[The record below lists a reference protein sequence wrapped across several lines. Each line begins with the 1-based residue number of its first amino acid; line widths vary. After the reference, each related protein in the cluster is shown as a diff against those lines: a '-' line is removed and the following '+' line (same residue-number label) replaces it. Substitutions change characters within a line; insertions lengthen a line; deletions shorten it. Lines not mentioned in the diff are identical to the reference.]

1 MTASSSVLA
10 LLPLG
15 KIHVGGV
22 WREPGDG
29 RSQVVINPAT
39 AQPIGRIGLAT
50 PADVDAAVAA
60 ARAQFETG
68 EWSRLSGA
76 DKGRLLWKLADL
88 IEQDRATLAHLEALD
103 IGRPYFEPFAI
114 EVPLAADTFR
124 HFAGWADKLE
134 GSTFTLPSFMGRDR
148 FSYTLRLPLGVV
160 GIITPWNAPTMIA
173 AWKLATAL
181 AAGNT
186 VVIKP
191 AEDASF
197 STMRL
202 MQLIEQAGFPPGTVN
217 LVTGEG
223 EVAGEAIVNHPDVDK
238 VSFTGSTAVGRK
250 VASQASAAL
259 KKVTLE
265 LGGKSPQILRRDA
278 PLDVAVEGAVIS
290 LFANQGQTCASGS
303 RVLVHREILGEV
315 TERLVEKAR
324 SVVVGDPFAPD
335 TQMGSLVNARQLD
348 RVLAYVDDAQAEGA
362 TVLTGGQRVK
372 RPGFFVE
379 PTLVMGH
386 NRLTLAREE
395 VFGPVVGVTPFDSE
409 EEAIALA
416 NDNPYGLAGAV
427 WTQNVAR
434 AHRVA
439 SQVRAGTFWV
449 NGYKTISVMSPFGGF
464 GRSGYGRSSGRDA
477 LLAYTQTKSVW
488 VETAADPVVSFG
500 YSAG

>member
-395 VFGPVVGVTPFDSE
+395 VFGPVGLLVPFDDDD
-409 EEAIALA
+409 EAISLA
-416 NDNPYGLAGAV
+416 NDTDYGLTSVLWTRDVSAV
-427 WTQNVAR
+427 NRFAR
-434 AHRVA
+434 AL
-439 SQVRAGTFWV
+439 RAGSTWV
-449 NGYKTISVMSPFGGF
+449 NAWGPPHPALPWLGI
-464 GRSGYGRSSGRDA
+464 RSSGLGEELGRQG
-477 LLAYTQTKSVW
+477 LLSNT
-488 VETAADPVVSFG
+488 VEKVVSVV
-500 YSAG
+500 SAP

>member
-395 VFGPVVGVTPFDSE
+395 VFGPVGLLVPFDDDD
-409 EEAIALA
+409 EAISLA
-416 NDNPYGLAGAV
+416 NDTDYGLTSVLWTRDVSAV
-427 WTQNVAR
+427 NRFAR
-434 AHRVA
+434 AL
-439 SQVRAGTFWV
+439 RAGSTWV
-449 NGYKTISVMSPFGGF
+449 NAWGPPHPALPWLGI
-464 GRSGYGRSSGRDA
+464 RSSGLGEELGRQG
-477 LLAYTQTKSVW
+477 LLSNT
-488 VETAADPVVSFG
+488 VEKVVSVI
-500 YSAG
+500 SAP

>member
-10 LLPLG
+10 LLPQG

-134 GSTFTLPSFMGRDR
+134 GSTFALPSFMGRDR

-202 MQLIEQAGFPPGTVN
+202 VQLIEQAGFPPGTVN

-278 PLDVAVEGAVIS
+278 PLDVAVEGAAIS

-303 RVLVHREILGEV
+303 RVLVHREIMGEV

-324 SVVVGDPFAPD
+324 SVVVGDPFEPE

-348 RVLAYVDDAQAEGA
+348 RVLAYVDGAQAEGA
-362 TVLTGGQRVK
+362 TVLTGGQRVE

-395 VFGPVVGVTPFDSE
+395 VFGPVGLLVPFDDDD
-409 EEAIALA
+409 EAISLA
-416 NDNPYGLAGAV
+416 NDTDYGLTSVLWTRDVSAV
-427 WTQNVAR
+427 NRFAR
-434 AHRVA
+434 AL
-439 SQVRAGTFWV
+439 RAGSTWV
-449 NGYKTISVMSPFGGF
+449 NAWGPPHPALPWLGI
-464 GRSGYGRSSGRDA
+464 RSSGLGEELGRQG
-477 LLAYTQTKSVW
+477 LLSNT
-488 VETAADPVVSFG
+488 VEKVVSVV
-500 YSAG
+500 SAP

>member
-10 LLPLG
+10 LLPQG
-15 KIHVGGV
+15 QIHVGGV
-22 WREPGDG
+22 WREPGDS

-39 AQPIGRIGLAT
+39 AQPIGRIGRAT

-88 IEQDRATLAHLEALD
+88 IEQDRATLAHLETLD

-134 GSTFTLPSFMGRDR
+134 GSTFALPSFMGRDR

-197 STMRL
+197 STIRL

-223 EVAGEAIVNHPDVDK
+223 EVAGDAIVNHPDVDK

-250 VASQASAAL
+250 VASRASAAL

-278 PLDVAVEGAVIS
+278 PLDVAVEGAAIS

-303 RVLVHREILGEV
+303 RVLVHREILDEV
-315 TERLVEKAR
+315 AERLVEKAR
-324 SVVVGDPFAPD
+324 SVVVGDPFAPE

-348 RVLAYVDDAQAEGA
+348 RVLAYVDGAHAEGA
-362 TVLTGGQRVK
+362 TVLTGGHRVE

-395 VFGPVVGVTPFDSE
+395 VFGPVGLLVPFDDDD
-409 EEAIALA
+409 EAISLA
-416 NDNPYGLAGAV
+416 NDTDYGLTSVLWTRDVSAV
-427 WTQNVAR
+427 NRFAR
-434 AHRVA
+434 AL
-439 SQVRAGTFWV
+439 RAGSTWV
-449 NGYKTISVMSPFGGF
+449 NAWGPPHPALPWLGI
-464 GRSGYGRSSGRDA
+464 RSSGLGEELGRQG
-477 LLAYTQTKSVW
+477 LLSNT
-488 VETAADPVVSFG
+488 VEKVVSVV
-500 YSAG
+500 SAP

>member
-134 GSTFTLPSFMGRDR
+134 GSTFALPSFMGRDR

-278 PLDVAVEGAVIS
+278 PLDVAVEGAAIS

-348 RVLAYVDDAQAEGA
+348 RVLAYVDGAQAEGA
-362 TVLTGGQRVK
+362 TVLTGGQRVE

-386 NRLTLAREE
+386 NCLTLAREE
-395 VFGPVVGVTPFDSE
+395 VFGPVGLLVPFDDDD
-409 EEAIALA
+409 EAISLA
-416 NDNPYGLAGAV
+416 NDTDYGLTSVLWTRDVSAV
-427 WTQNVAR
+427 NRFAR
-434 AHRVA
+434 AL
-439 SQVRAGTFWV
+439 RAGSTWV
-449 NGYKTISVMSPFGGF
+449 NAWGPPHPALPWLGI
-464 GRSGYGRSSGRDA
+464 RSSGLGEELGRQG
-477 LLAYTQTKSVW
+477 LLSNT
-488 VETAADPVVSFG
+488 VEKVVSVV
-500 YSAG
+500 SAP

>member
-39 AQPIGRIGLAT
+39 VQPIGRIGLAT

-134 GSTFTLPSFMGRDR
+134 GSTFALPSFMGRDR

-278 PLDVAVEGAVIS
+278 PLDVAVEGAAIS

-303 RVLVHREILGEV
+303 RVLVHREILDEV

-324 SVVVGDPFAPD
+324 SVVVGDPFEPD

-348 RVLAYVDDAQAEGA
+348 RVLAYVDGAQAEGA
-362 TVLTGGQRVK
+362 TVLTGGQRVE

-395 VFGPVVGVTPFDSE
+395 VFGPVGLLVPFDDDD
-409 EEAIALA
+409 EAISLA
-416 NDNPYGLAGAV
+416 NDTDYGLTSVLWTRDVSAV
-427 WTQNVAR
+427 NRFAR
-434 AHRVA
+434 AL
-439 SQVRAGTFWV
+439 RAGSTWV
-449 NGYKTISVMSPFGGF
+449 NAWGPPHPALPWLGI
-464 GRSGYGRSSGRDA
+464 RSSGLGEELGRQG
-477 LLAYTQTKSVW
+477 LLSNT
-488 VETAADPVVSFG
+488 VEKVVSVV
-500 YSAG
+500 SAP

>member
-10 LLPLG
+10 LLPQG
-15 KIHVGGV
+15 QIHVGGV

-76 DKGRLLWKLADL
+76 DKGRLLWRLADL

-103 IGRPYFEPFAI
+103 IGRPYFEPFAV

-134 GSTFTLPSFMGRDR
+134 GSTFALPSFMGRDR

-223 EVAGEAIVNHPDVDK
+223 EVAGEAIVNHPGVDK
-238 VSFTGSTAVGRK
+238 ISFTGSTAVGRK
-250 VASQASAAL
+250 VASKASAAL

-278 PLDVAVEGAVIS
+278 PLDVAVEGAAIS

-303 RVLVHREILGEV
+303 RVLVHRDILDEV
-315 TERLVEKAR
+315 TKRLVEKAR
-324 SVVVGDPFAPD
+324 SVVVGDPFAPE

-348 RVLAYVDDAQAEGA
+348 RVLAYVDGAHAEGA
-362 TVLTGGQRVK
+362 VVLTGGRRVE
-372 RPGFFVE
+372 RSGFFVE

-395 VFGPVVGVTPFDSE
+395 VFGPVGLLVAFDDDD
-409 EEAIALA
+409 EAISLA
-416 NDNPYGLAGAV
+416 NDTDYGLTSVLWTRDVSAV
-427 WTQNVAR
+427 NRFAR
-434 AHRVA
+434 AL
-439 SQVRAGTFWV
+439 RAGSTWV
-449 NGYKTISVMSPFGGF
+449 NAWGPPHPALPWLGM
-464 GRSGYGRSSGRDA
+464 RSSGLGEELGQQG
-477 LLAYTQTKSVW
+477 LLSNT
-488 VETAADPVVSFG
+488 VEKVVSVV
-500 YSAG
+500 SAP

>member
-238 VSFTGSTAVGRK
+238 VSFTCSNAVGRK

-395 VFGPVVGVTPFDSE
+395 VFGPVGLLVPFDDDD
-409 EEAIALA
+409 EAISLA
-416 NDNPYGLAGAV
+416 NDTDYGLTSVLWTRDVSAV
-427 WTQNVAR
+427 NRFAR
-434 AHRVA
+434 AL
-439 SQVRAGTFWV
+439 RAGSTWV
-449 NGYKTISVMSPFGGF
+449 NAWGPPHPALPWLGI
-464 GRSGYGRSSGRDA
+464 RSSGLGEELGRQG
-477 LLAYTQTKSVW
+477 LLSNT
-488 VETAADPVVSFG
+488 VEKVVSVV
-500 YSAG
+500 SAP